1 MPHSKRKVRKLRG
14 SRTHGWGRTGQHR
27 KSGSRGGKGK
37 AGLDRHKKSW
47 MIKYKPDHFGR
58 HGFKRPW
65 APKKTTINVSELDEM
80 IQSLV
85 STGKA
90 ETKEDKIFID
100 LNDMGIDKLLG
111 NGTITQ
117 PLIIQVKSHSEKA
130 SEKVTKAGG
139 QIISLSEDQTV

>member
-27 KSGSRGGKGK
+27 KGGSRGGKGK
-37 AGLDRHKKSW
+37 AGLDSHKKSW
-47 MIKYKPDHFGR
+47 MIKNAPNHFGS

-65 APKKTTINVSELDEM
+65 IEKKNTINVSELDEM
-80 IQSLV
+80 VQSLI

-90 ETKEDKIFID
+90 ETKENKIFID

-117 PLIIQVKSHSEKA
+117 PLMIKVESHSEKA
-130 SEKVTKAGG
+130 REKVAEAGG
-139 QIISLSEDQTV
+139 QIISLSEE

>member
-27 KSGSRGGKGK
+27 KGGSRGGKGK
-37 AGLDRHKKSW
+37 AGLDSHKKSW
-47 MIKYKPDHFGR
+47 MIKNAPNHFGT

-65 APKKTTINVSELDEM
+65 AEKKTTKNVSDLDEI

-85 STGKA
+85 STGNA

-100 LNDMGIDKLLG
+100 LNDLGIDKLLG
-111 NGTITQ
+111 NGRTTH
-117 PLIIQVKSHSEKA
+117 PLMIKVESYSEKA
-130 SEKVTKAGG
+130 REKVTEAGG
-139 QIISLSEDQTV
+139 QIISLTEE